1 MAPKLPVTI
10 ACSSVQVKEIVEL
23 PDKVT
28 WVFMKGWNEKP
39 AGARPRMRGCKQHDV
54 NLIGNAIE

>member
-1 MAPKLPVTI
+1 
-10 ACSSVQVKEIVEL
+10 VQVKEIVEL